1 MISLI
6 SPLMPVMM
14 PVLLCASLGWLWL
27 RFNQPFDQEFV
38 RRLVMWVGAPSLIV
52 ATLGRI
58 NMSPELL
65 GTVLLAALVL
75 LAVNAVFAVL
85 FCRLAGFSLRDFL
98 IPLVFGNFGNM
109 GLPICLFAFGDEGLA
124 LALGVFLATTLCHFS
139 FGVAVLNG
147 RAAVKAVS
155 QSPVIYAGLFAAC
168 MVFFGWELPQTAAN
182 TLGLLGNLSIPLMLI
197 TLGVSLGSLQVAVA
211 GRALLLG
218 VVRLL
223 LGVSAGF
230 ATVYVLELEGT
241 LRNVI
246 LLQSA
251 MPAAVFNYLLAMQ
264 YQREPAIVAGLVVSS
279 TLISFITI
287 PLLLLYLGV

>member
-1 MISLI
+1 M
-6 SPLMPVMM
+6 
-14 PVLLCASLGWLWL
+14 
-27 RFNQPFDQEFV
+27 
-38 RRLVMWVGAPSLIV
+38 
-52 ATLGRI
+52 
-58 NMSPELL
+58 
-65 GTVLLAALVL
+65 
-75 LAVNAVFAVL
+75 
-85 FCRLAGFSLRDFL
+85 
-98 IPLVFGNFGNM
+98 
-109 GLPICLFAFGDEGLA
+109 
-124 LALGVFLATTLCHFS
+124 
-139 FGVAVLNG
+139 
-147 RAAVKAVS
+147 
-155 QSPVIYAGLFAAC
+155 
-168 MVFFGWELPQTAAN
+168 
-182 TLGLLGNLSIPLMLI
+182 
-197 TLGVSLGSLQVAVA
+197 SLGSLQVAVA

>member
-6 SPLMPVMM
+6 SPLMPVML
-14 PVLLCASLGWLWL
+14 PVLLCALLGWLWL
-27 RFNQPFDQEFV
+27 RFDQPFDQEFV
-38 RRLVMWVGAPSLIV
+38 RRLVMWVGAPALIV

-58 NMSPELL
+58 EMSPQLL
-65 GTVLLAALVL
+65 GSVLLAALVL
-75 LAVNAVFAVL
+75 LAINAVFAAL
-85 FCRLAGFSLRDFL
+85 FCRLAGFALRDFL

-124 LALGVFLATTLCHFS
+124 LALGIFLATTLCHFS

-147 RAAVKAVS
+147 RAAVKAVG
-155 QSPVIYAGLFAAC
+155 QSPVIYAGLLAAC
-168 MVFFGWELPQTAAN
+168 MVFFGWELPETAAN

-197 TLGVSLGSLQVAVA
+197 TLGVSLGSLRVAVA

-223 LGVSAGF
+223 LGLGAGF
-230 ATVYVLELEGT
+230 ATVYCLELDGT
-241 LRNVI
+241 LRKVV

-264 YQREPAIVAGLVVSS
+264 YRREPAIVAGLVVSS
-279 TLISFITI
+279 TLISFVSI
-287 PLLLLYLGV
+287 PVLLLYLGV

>member
-6 SPLMPVMM
+6 SPLMPVML
-14 PVLLCASLGWLWL
+14 PVLLCALLGWLWL
-27 RFNQPFDQEFV
+27 RFDQPFDQEFV
-38 RRLVMWVGAPSLIV
+38 RRLVMWVGAPALIV

-58 NMSPELL
+58 DMSPQLL
-65 GTVLLAALVL
+65 GSVLLAALVL
-75 LAVNAVFAVL
+75 LAINAVFAAL
-85 FCRLAGFSLRDFL
+85 FCRLAGFALRDFL

-124 LALGVFLATTLCHFS
+124 LALGIFLATTLCHFS

-147 RAAVKAVS
+147 RAAVKAVG
-155 QSPVIYAGLFAAC
+155 QSPVIYAGVFAAC
-168 MVFFGWELPQTAAN
+168 MVFWGWELPATAAN

-197 TLGVSLGSLQVAVA
+197 TLGVSLGSLRVAVA

-223 LGVSAGF
+223 LGLGAGF
-230 ATVYVLELEGT
+230 ATVYCLELDGT
-241 LRNVI
+241 LRKVI

-264 YQREPAIVAGLVVSS
+264 YRREPAIVAGLVVSS
-279 TLISFITI
+279 TLISFISI

>member
-6 SPLMPVMM
+6 SPLMPVML
-14 PVLLCASLGWLWL
+14 PVLLCALLGWLWL
-27 RFNQPFDQEFV
+27 RFEQPFDQEFV
-38 RRLVMWVGAPSLIV
+38 RRLVMWVGAPALIV

-58 NMSPELL
+58 DMSPQLL
-65 GTVLLAALVL
+65 GSVLLAALVL
-75 LAVNAVFAVL
+75 LAINAVFAAL
-85 FCRLAGFSLRDFL
+85 FCRLAGFALRDFL

-124 LALGVFLATTLCHFS
+124 LALGIFLATTLCHFS

-147 RAAVKAVS
+147 RAAVKAVG
-155 QSPVIYAGLFAAC
+155 QSPVIYAGVFAAC
-168 MVFFGWELPQTAAN
+168 MVFWGWELPATAAN

-197 TLGVSLGSLQVAVA
+197 TLGVSLGSLRVAVA

-223 LGVSAGF
+223 LGLGAGF
-230 ATVYVLELEGT
+230 ATVYCLELDGT
-241 LRNVI
+241 LRKVI

-264 YQREPAIVAGLVVSS
+264 YRREPAIVAGLVVSS
-279 TLISFITI
+279 TLISFISI